1 MKIYNT
7 LTRKVEEFVP
17 LNPPKVGMYTCGP
30 TVYDYAHIGNWRTYI
45 LADVLRRTLN
55 YLGFEVTAVSNI
67 TDVGHLVGD
76 GNEGEDKLEKGARRE
91 GKTAWDVAQKYAEIY
106 FEHEKKLNVLPPD
119 QRCKPTDYIKEQIG
133 LIEILEKKGFTYKT
147 SDGIYFDT
155 AKFPD
160 YGKLTNQDKDKI
172 LEGARVEINPEKRN
186 PTDFALWKFSP
197 VGVKRDMEWPSPWGT
212 GFPGWHI
219 ECSAMSM
226 KHLGEQ
232 FDLHVGGDD
241 LKFIHHNNEIAQSEA
256 SSGKVPFVKYW
267 IHGQFLT
274 VDGEKMSKSKNNFYN
289 LDDILE
295 KGFEPLALRYLFLT
309 TNYRSF
315 LNFTWE
321 GLAAAKEGLNN
332 LRKLCCKVSDTL
344 QEERNVL
351 SQEKL
356 EKIQNYSKRFKA
368 AIENDLQTPE
378 ALAIAWEVAKS
389 NIPSPD
395 KRDLISDF
403 DQVLGLDLLD
413 PQKGYTLKG
422 VTFSELPIDVKKL
435 VESRETAR
443 KNQDWKLSDQL
454 RNKILKAGYKIE
466 DSLTGPKINS
476 GIDN

>member
-1 MKIYNT
+1 MKLYNT
-7 LTRKVEEFVP
+7 LTRKIEEFVA
-17 LNPPKVGMYTCGP
+17 LNPPKVGIYTCGP

-45 LADVLRRTLN
+45 LADVLRRTLK
-55 YLGFEVTAVSNI
+55 YLSYEVTAVSNI

-76 GNEGEDKLEKGARRE
+76 GNEGEDKLEKGAKRE
-91 GKTAWDVAQKYAEIY
+91 GKTAWDVAKKYTDIYYDHEI
-106 FEHEKKLNVLPPD
+106 KLNVSPPD
-119 QRCKPTDYIKEQIG
+119 QRCKATDYIKDQIELVKRLEEKG
-133 LIEILEKKGFTYKT
+133 LTYKT

-197 VGVKRDMEWPSPWGT
+197 EGIKRDMEWPSPWGI

-226 KHLGEQ
+226 KYLGEQ

-256 SSGKVPFVKYW
+256 ASGKVPFVKYW

-289 LDDILE
+289 LDDIAE
-295 KGFEPLALRYLFLT
+295 KGFEPMALRYLFLT

-321 GLAAAKEGLNN
+321 SLTAAQEGLNN

-344 QEERNVL
+344 QEKRSIL
-351 SQEKL
+351 SPEKL
-356 EKIQNYSKRFKA
+356 AKIQNYTKRFRE
-368 AIENDLQTPE
+368 AIENDIQTPE

-395 KRDLISDF
+395 KRDLIADF
-403 DQVLGLDLLD
+403 DQILGLDLLD
-413 PQKGYTLKG
+413 SQKGYTLKG
-422 VTFSELPIDVKKL
+422 VTFSELPDDVKKL
-435 VESRETAR
+435 VETRETAR
-443 KNQDWKLSDQL
+443 KNQDWKLSDEL
-454 RNKILKAGYKIE
+454 RGKILVTGYKIE
-466 DSLTGPKINS
+466 DSSSGPKLQKV
-476 GIDN
+476 

>member
-1 MKIYNT
+1 
-7 LTRKVEEFVP
+7 
-17 LNPPKVGMYTCGP
+17 
-30 TVYDYAHIGNWRTYI
+30 
-45 LADVLRRTLN
+45 LADVLRRALK

-91 GKTAWDVAQKYAEIY
+91 GKTAWDVAQKYTEIY
-106 FEHEKKLNVLPPD
+106 YDHEKKLNVFPPD
-119 QRCKPTDYIKEQIG
+119 QRCKATDYIKEQID
-133 LIEILEKKGFTYKT
+133 LIKKLEEKELTYKT

-172 LEGARVEINPEKRN
+172 LEGARVEVNPEKRN

-197 VGVKRDMEWPSPWGT
+197 AGVKRDMEWPSPWGT

-226 KHLGEQ
+226 KYLGEQ

-241 LKFIHHNNEIAQSEA
+241 LKFIHHNNELAQSEA
-256 SSGKVPFVKYW
+256 ASGKIPFVKYW
-267 IHGQFLT
+267 VHGQFLT

-289 LDDILE
+289 LDDIEE

-321 GLAAAKEGLNN
+321 SLTAAREGLNN
-332 LRKLCCKVSDTL
+332 IRKLCCKVSDTL
-344 QEERNVL
+344 QEKRSVL
-351 SQEKL
+351 SPEKL
-356 EKIQNYSKRFKA
+356 EKIQNYARRFKT
-368 AIENDLQTPE
+368 AIENDLQMPE

-389 NIPSPD
+389 NIPSLD
-395 KRDLISDF
+395 KGDLIADF
-403 DQVLGLDLLD
+403 DQVLGLDLLRGKATVHQVGQAIANIQGLSAEIKQLIKD
-413 PQKGYTLKG
+413 
-422 VTFSELPIDVKKL
+422 
-435 VESRETAR
+435 RETAR
-443 KNQDWKLSDQL
+443 KNQDWKLSDEL
-454 RNKILKAGYKIE
+454 RNKILASGYKIE
-466 DSLTGPKINS
+466 DSSSGPKLQRV
-476 GIDN
+476 

>member
-1 MKIYNT
+1 M
-7 LTRKVEEFVP
+7 
-17 LNPPKVGMYTCGP
+17 
-30 TVYDYAHIGNWRTYI
+30 
-45 LADVLRRTLN
+45 ADVLRRALK

-91 GKTAWDVAQKYAEIY
+91 GKTAWDVAQKYTEIY
-106 FEHEKKLNVLPPD
+106 YDHEKKLNVFPPD
-119 QRCKPTDYIKEQIG
+119 QRCKATDYIKEQID
-133 LIEILEKKGFTYKT
+133 LIKKSEEKELTYKT

-172 LEGARVEINPEKRN
+172 LEGARVEVNPETRN

-197 VGVKRDMEWPSPWGT
+197 AGVKRDMEWPSPWGT

-226 KHLGEQ
+226 KYLGEQ

-241 LKFIHHNNEIAQSEA
+241 LKFIHHNNELAQSEA
-256 SSGKVPFVKYW
+256 ASGKIPFVKYW
-267 IHGQFLT
+267 VHGQFLT

-289 LDDILE
+289 LDDIEE

-321 GLAAAKEGLNN
+321 SLTAAREGLNN
-332 LRKLCCKVSDTL
+332 IRKLCCKVSDSL
-344 QEERNVL
+344 QEKRSVL
-351 SQEKL
+351 SPEKL
-356 EKIQNYSKRFKA
+356 EKIQNYARRFKT
-368 AIENDLQTPE
+368 AIENDLQMPE

-389 NIPSPD
+389 NIPSLD
-395 KRDLISDF
+395 KGDLIADF
-403 DQVLGLDLLD
+403 DQVLGLDLLRGKATVHQVGQAIANIQGLSAEIKQLIKD
-413 PQKGYTLKG
+413 
-422 VTFSELPIDVKKL
+422 
-435 VESRETAR
+435 RETAR
-443 KNQDWKLSDQL
+443 KNQDWKLSDEL
-454 RNKILKAGYKIE
+454 RNKILASGYKIE
-466 DSLTGPKINS
+466 DSSSGPKLQRV
-476 GIDN
+476 

>member
-1 MKIYNT
+1 
-7 LTRKVEEFVP
+7 
-17 LNPPKVGMYTCGP
+17 
-30 TVYDYAHIGNWRTYI
+30 
-45 LADVLRRTLN
+45 LADVLRRTLK

-91 GKTAWDVAQKYAEIY
+91 GKTAWDVAQKYTEIY
-106 FEHEKKLNVLPPD
+106 FDHEKKLNVLPPD

-133 LIEILEKKGFTYKT
+133 LIEILEKKRFTYKT
-147 SDGIYFDT
+147 NDGIYFDT

-160 YGKLTNQDKDKI
+160 YGKLSNQDKDKI
-172 LEGARVEINPEKRN
+172 LEGARVEVNPEKRN

-197 VGVKRDMEWPSPWGT
+197 TDAKRDMEWPSPWGT

-226 KHLGEQ
+226 KYLGEQ

-256 SSGKVPFVKYW
+256 ASGKVPFVKYW
-267 IHGQFLT
+267 VHGQFLT

-289 LDDILE
+289 LDDISE
-295 KGFEPLALRYLFLT
+295 KGFEPLALRYLYLT

-321 GLAAAKEGLNN
+321 SLTAAKEGLNN

-344 QEERNVL
+344 QENRNVL
-351 SQEKL
+351 SPEKL
-356 EKIQNYSKRFKA
+356 AKIQNYSNRFRE
-368 AIENDLQTPE
+368 AIENDLQMPE

-395 KRDLISDF
+395 KRDLISNF
-403 DQVLGLDLLD
+403 DQILGLDLLN

-422 VTFSELPIDVKKL
+422 VTFLELPDDVKKL
-435 VESRETAR
+435 AETRETAR
-443 KNQDWKLSDQL
+443 KNQDWKLSDEL
-454 RNKILKAGYKIE
+454 RDKILASGYKIE
-466 DSLTGPKINS
+466 DSSSGPKLQKV
-476 GIDN
+476 

>member
-1 MKIYNT
+1 MKLYNT
-7 LTRKVEEFVP
+7 LTRKIEEFIP
-17 LNPPKVGMYTCGP
+17 LNSPKVGMYTCGP

-45 LADVLRRTLN
+45 LADVLRRTLK
-55 YLGFEVTAVSNI
+55 YLNFEVTAVSNI

-91 GKTAWDVAQKYAEIY
+91 GKTAWDVAKKYTDIY
-106 FEHEKKLNVLPPD
+106 YDHEKKLNVLPPD
-119 QRCKPTDYIKEQIG
+119 QRCKATDYIKEQIG

-155 AKFPD
+155 AKFLD
-160 YGKLTNQDKDKI
+160 YGKLTSQDKDKM
-172 LEGARVEINPEKRN
+172 LEGARVEVNPEKRS

-197 VGVKRDMEWPSPWGT
+197 SGAKRDMEWPSPWGI

-256 SSGKVPFVKYW
+256 VSGKVPFVRYW

-289 LDDILE
+289 LDDISE
-295 KGFEPLALRYLFLT
+295 KGFEPLVLRYLFLT

-321 GLAAAKEGLNN
+321 SLTASKEGLNN

-344 QEERNVL
+344 QSERNTL
-351 SQEKL
+351 SPEKL
-356 EKIQNYSKRFKA
+356 RKIQDYSNRFRNA
-368 AIENDLQTPE
+368 LENDLQMPE

-389 NIPSPD
+389 NIPTPD
-395 KRDLISDF
+395 KRDLIADF

-413 PQKGYTLKG
+413 PRKGYTLKG
-422 VTFSELPIDVKKL
+422 VTFSELPQAVKKL

-443 KNQDWKLSDQL
+443 KNQDWKLSDEL
-454 RNKILKAGYKIE
+454 RDKILSAGYQIE
-466 DSLTGPKINS
+466 DSPSGPKLSNI
-476 GIDN
+476 